1 MHGFAGGVRD
11 VVKFEIEKNP
21 CACGLKFGNDGGS
34 LGRKELESDFEE
46 AALVGEGFDKAE
58 GRRRVGRVHGND
70 DFFFGGSVHSRIVRT
85 RMTIDAPAKV
95 NLTLRVLGRREDGF
109 HEIETLM
116 APVTLADRLEITLRG
131 ESGIRLTCSDAS
143 VPSDDSNL
151 AHRAAAVFAEHTGLR
166 FGVDIHLQKN
176 IPHGAGLGGGS
187 SDAAAVLVSLDR
199 LLETKLP
206 TSELER
212 LASTMGSDI
221 PFFIRCQPAVC
232 RGRGEILEA
241 FEGLP
246 PADILLVKPPFPIPT
261 PWAYQAW
268 AASEKTP
275 ATFQQFHGSIPLM
288 NDLEAP
294 VFSKYLLLPVLK
306 AALREQDGVSAAMM
320 SGSGS
325 TIFAILNDAAVGIE
339 EWIHREFG
347 ESFQT
352 FRTRLVTGRARLL

>member
-1 MHGFAGGVRD
+1 
-11 VVKFEIEKNP
+11 
-21 CACGLKFGNDGGS
+21 
-34 LGRKELESDFEE
+34 
-46 AALVGEGFDKAE
+46 
-58 GRRRVGRVHGND
+58 
-70 DFFFGGSVHSRIVRT
+70 
-85 RMTIDAPAKV
+85 MTIDAPAKV

-116 APVTLADRLEITLRG
+116 APVTLADRLEITVRG
-131 ESGIRLTCSDAS
+131 EPGIRLTCSDAS
-143 VPSDDSNL
+143 VPSDSSNL
-151 AHRAAAVFAEHTGLR
+151 AHRAAAVFTEHTGLR
-166 FGVDIHLQKN
+166 CGVDIHLEKN

-187 SDAAAVLVSLDR
+187 SDAAAVLVALDR

-206 TSELER
+206 TGELER
-212 LASTMGSDI
+212 LAATIGSDI

-232 RGRGEILEA
+232 RGRGEIIEA

-246 PADILLVKPPFPIPT
+246 PGDILLVKPPFPIPT

-268 AASEKTP
+268 AASEKNR
-275 ATFQQFHGSIPLM
+275 ATLQQFHGSIPLM

-352 FRTRLVTGRARLL
+352 FRTQLVTGRSRLP